1 MAKPEMTAVI
11 RYVLHC
17 GLIQNEQLYY
27 IAVTLFTH
35 GINMCHTNSCVSRAT
50 AVEMNIN

>member
-17 GLIQNEQLYY
+17 GLIQNVQLYY

-35 GINMCHTNSCVSRAT
+35 GINVTQIPAS
-50 AVEMNIN
+50 VERLPLK